1 MPGDPVNRP
10 LRKVALACVALF
22 ALLLLNVNYVQVV
35 KAERY
40 RDDPRNS
47 RVLLRTYERERGP
60 IAVVAPGGRR
70 TAVAQSTRT
79 DGPLTYLRTYPGGPA
94 YAHVTG
100 YYSFVFGSTGIER
113 SEDEVLSGDDDRL
126 AFTRLSDIVTGRE
139 VEGGSIVLTL
149 DPEVQQAAYD
159 ALARRG
165 LKGSVV
171 ALDPRSGAV
180 LAMAST
186 PSFDPA
192 QLSSFDGRRIRAYS
206 EMLNGASDDPLLNRA
221 IARTY
226 PPGSTFKVVTAAAA
240 LADGVKP
247 EEQLPSPPQL
257 DLPQTERDLSNFGD
271 STCTGDTST
280 LADALRISCNT
291 AFGALGLRLGEDK
304 LRTQAEAFGFNDG
317 GLSVPT
323 RVAPSV
329 FPRDLDPPQLA
340 FSSIGQFSVTATPLQ
355 MAMVA
360 GGVANRG
367 EVMKPYLVG
376 EVQAPDLSLLDRAE
390 PEVYKRAVSE
400 PVAAELTRMMQLVV
414 SGGSG
419 RAAAI
424 DGVTVA
430 GKTGTAQG
438 AAGAD
443 PDVWFVGFAP
453 ADDPQV
459 AIAVVVEDGGDQ
471 GAGGTG
477 GRVSAPIAKEVMQA
491 VLRR

>member
-1 MPGDPVNRP
+1 MNRP

-22 ALLLLNVNYVQVV
+22 GLLLLNVNYVQVV

-47 RVLLRTYERERGP
+47 RVLLRTYERVRGP
-60 IAVVAPGGRR
+60 IAVVEPGGKR
-70 TAVAQSTRT
+70 TAIAQSTRT
-79 DGPLTYLRTYPGGPA
+79 NGPLTYLRTYPGGPA
-94 YAHVTG
+94 YANVTG
-100 YYSFVFGSTGIER
+100 YYSFLFGSTGIER
-113 SEDEVLSGDDDRL
+113 SEDKVLSGDDDRL

-149 DPEVQQAAYD
+149 DPEVQQTAYD
-159 ALARRG
+159 ALVRRG

-171 ALDPRSGAV
+171 AIDPRSGAV

-206 EMLNGASDDPLLNRA
+206 QTLNGASDDPLLNRA
-221 IARTY
+221 VARTY

-240 LADGVKP
+240 LASGVTP
-247 EEQLPSPPQL
+247 QEQLPSPPQL
-257 DLPQTERDLSNFGD
+257 DLPQTDRNLSNFGD
-271 STCTGDTST
+271 SNCTGNTST
-280 LADALRISCNT
+280 LADAMRISCNT
-291 AFGALGLRLGEDK
+291 AFAALGLRLGEDR
-304 LRTQAEAFGFNDG
+304 LRQQAEAFGFNDG

-323 RVAPSV
+323 RVAASV
-329 FPRDLDPPQLA
+329 FPRNLDPPQLA
-340 FSSIGQFSVTATPLQ
+340 FSAIGQFSVTATPLQ

-367 EVMKPYLVG
+367 EVMKPYLVR
-376 EVQAPDLSLLDRAE
+376 EVQAPDLSLLNRAE
-390 PEVYKRAVSE
+390 PEVYKRAVSVD
-400 PVAAELTRMMQLVV
+400 VAAELTRMMQLVV
-414 SGGSG
+414 TGGSG

-424 DGVTVA
+424 DGVSVA

-438 AAGAD
+438 AAGAN
-443 PDVWFVGFAP
+443 PDVWVIGFAP
-453 ADDPQV
+453 AEAPQV
-459 AIAVVVEDGGDQ
+459 AVAVVVEDGGGQ
-471 GAGGTG
+471 GASGTG
-477 GRVSAPIAKEVMQA
+477 GKVSAPIAKEVMQA